1 MIQVVCGWKF
11 HSDTVKMWQ
20 MELYWRPPDLE
31 MDLRNISLRKLAAK
45 IRLDDKEQSLAK
57 YIISPKPN
65 TKIKVWQ
72 GKER

>member
-1 MIQVVCGWKF
+1 M
-11 HSDTVKMWQ
+11 
-20 MELYWRPPDLE
+20 E